1 MLRFAL
7 AAAMAIGLVLT
18 DGISVVG
25 SGGTAQ
31 AAPLKVDRIVVLKSA
46 RRMNLLYR
54 GRVVRTYTIA
64 LGFAPKGHKTT
75 QGDGRTP
82 EGRYRIDARNPKSS
96 FTLSLRISYPNAAD
110 RAQAR
115 RRGVSP
121 GGQIFIHGQPTR
133 LGAAARVLKLPGDW
147 TLGCIAVSNRAIR
160 EIWRVV
166 KIGTPIELRA

>member
-1 MLRFAL
+1 
-7 AAAMAIGLVLT
+7 MAVGLVAA
-18 DGISVVG
+18 DGISAVG
-25 SGGTAQ
+25 WIRTAQ
-31 AAPLKVDRIVVLKSA
+31 AAPLKVDKIVVLKSA
-46 RRMNLLYR
+46 RRMKLLYR

-75 QGDGRTP
+75 EGDGRTP

-121 GGQIFIHGQPTR
+121 GGQIFIHGQPNR

>member
-1 MLRFAL
+1 MFNKPL
-7 AAAMAIGLVLT
+7 AAALALGLVT
-18 DGISVVG
+18 MGGIAIVG
-25 SGGTAQ
+25 GGGTAQ

-64 LGFAPKGHKTT
+64 LGFAPKRHKTT
-75 QGDGRTP
+75 EGDGRTP

-96 FTLSLRISYPNAAD
+96 FHLSLRISYPNAGD

-121 GGQIFIHGQPTR
+121 GGQIFIHGQPNR
-133 LGAAARVLKLPGDW
+133 LGAAARVVTLPGDW

-160 EIWRVV
+160 EIWRAV